1 LVILVDGKVVGSAL
15 SLIVDESLV
24 DKNHITLIL
33 LEIYLSTHNQKGMSC
48 TELIFYTPQLPWT
61 ALSRR
66 LYDARKELCEQSS
79 KPLFCRKDPNYGK
92 HSAALTPK
100 KLYRKEKSCMT
111 LFFSVE

>member
-48 TELIFYTPQLPWT
+48 TELIFYTPNYRGL
-61 ALSRR
+61 R
-66 LYDARKELCEQSS
+66 LAVDCMML
-79 KPLFCRKDPNYGK
+79 
-92 HSAALTPK
+92 
-100 KLYRKEKSCMT
+100 EKSCVNNPQSHCFAGRILITAST
-111 LFFSVE
+111 LLR